1 MGYEHILYEQDG
13 AILTITM
20 NRPDKLNAVTDVML
34 GEMNDAFK
42 QAEKDRSVRVVVLT
56 GAGRGFCAGADLAA
70 ATESRGSNGKFDFG
84 HHLRTTFNPLIN
96 SIRTMPKPV
105 IAAINGVAAGAGM
118 SMALACDITIA
129 AESATFLQAFVK
141 IGLIPDSGSTWLL
154 TRLIGTA
161 RAMDLMLTGRKITA
175 QEALEWGLINQVA
188 EDAQL
193 AAVVRALAQEFA
205 VAPTAAIGHIKRAVE
220 YANNHSLEEALDYE
234 ADIQDVAGKTADHAE
249 GVMAFL
255 QKRAPVF
262 KGE

>member
-1 MGYEHILYEQDG
+1 MAYENILYEQDG
-13 AILTITM
+13 TLLTITM

-42 QAEKDRSVRVVVLT
+42 QVEKDQSVRVVVLT

-70 ATESRGSNGKFDFG
+70 AQSRSDNGHFDFG
-84 HHLRTTFNPLIN
+84 HHLRTTLNPLVTR
-96 SIRTMPKPV
+96 IRTLPKPV

-118 SMALACDITIA
+118 SIALACDITIA

-154 TRLIGTA
+154 PRLVGAA

-175 QEALEWGLINQVA
+175 KEALEWGMINQVA

-193 AAVVRALAQEFA
+193 GTVVRALAQEFA
-205 VAPTAAIGHIKRAVE
+205 AAPTATIGYIKRAVE
-220 YANNHSLEEALDYE
+220 YANFHSLEEALDYE
-234 ADIQDVAGKTADHAE
+234 ADIQDLAGKTADHIE
-249 GVMAFL
+249 GVTAFL

>member
-1 MGYEHILYEQDG
+1 MAYENLLYEQNG
-13 AILTITM
+13 GILTITM
-20 NRPDKLNAVTDVML
+20 NRPDKLNSVTDVML

-70 ATESRGSNGKFDFG
+70 AQERGGNGPFDFG
-84 HHLRTTFNPLIN
+84 HHLRTTFNPLVMK
-96 SIRTMPKPV
+96 IRHMPKPV

-118 SMALACDITIA
+118 SIALACDITIA

-141 IGLIPDSGSTWLL
+141 IGLVPDSGSTWLL
-154 TRLIGTA
+154 PRLIGSA

-175 QEALEWGLINQVA
+175 KEAFEWGMINQVA

-193 AAVVRALAQEFA
+193 TTVAGALAQELA
-205 VAPTAAIGHIKRAVE
+205 CAPTATIGYIKRAVE
-220 YANNHSLEEALDYE
+220 YANDHSLEEALEYE
-234 ADIQDVAGKTADHAE
+234 ADMQDLAGKTADHAE
-249 GVMAFL
+249 GVLAFL
-255 QKRAPVF
+255 QKRAPNF